1 MSETLQHTAQGTTTT
16 AGKPTSGPRMEER
29 KLGERLR
36 LLARAR
42 YLSVLSIIVAVFG
55 WYLVAAFVVKDPVF
69 LPTPGA
75 TVRAL
80 VDYWNKPYPAQGRS
94 LSYDIY
100 ISLRRI
106 LIGFSLGTCIGVV
119 IGGLMAAV
127 RPIRAMVDPFIELTR
142 PLPPLAFIPL
152 LLVWFGLDETPKI
165 VLITIGVI
173 PIITV
178 STAAAIIDVK
188 SELLNAARCLGAS
201 EFQTVLHVQLRA
213 ALPQI
218 ITGMRLAMGVS
229 WTSIVA
235 AEYVAATSGLGFV
248 IIQAGQFLRTDLIF
262 AGVLII
268 AILGISLD
276 AVLRLLKSRIDP
288 AGRPA
293 Q

>member
-1 MSETLQHTAQGTTTT
+1 MSDTIQNAPVDLSAAPPTVPGTRNR
-16 AGKPTSGPRMEER
+16 GGGR
-29 KLGERLR
+29 RLVG
-36 LLARAR
+36 LARTR
-42 YLSVLSIIVAVFG
+42 YLSVLSVVAALII
-55 WYLVAAFVVKDPVF
+55 WHLVAALVVRDPVF
-69 LPTPGA
+69 LPTPWA
-75 TVRAL
+75 TVQAL
-80 VDYWNKPYPAQGRS
+80 VEYWNKPYPSQGKS
-94 LSYDIY
+94 LSYDIF

-106 LIGFSLGTCIGVV
+106 LIGFGIGTTIGVLL
-119 IGGLMAAV
+119 GGLMAAL
-127 RPIRAMVDPFIELTR
+127 RPIRSIVDPFIELTR

-178 STAAAIIDVK
+178 STAAAILDVRE
-188 SELLNAARCLGAS
+188 ELLNAARCLGAS
-201 EFQTVLHVQLRA
+201 EFQTVLYVQVRA

-235 AEYVAATSGLGFV
+235 AEYVAATSGLGFL

-268 AILGISLD
+268 AVLGISLD
-276 AVLRLLKSRIDP
+276 ALLRLLKSRIDP
-288 AGRPA
+288 AARPA

>member
-1 MSETLQHTAQGTTTT
+1 MSATPDVAPADLTSAQGAMQPPSANRNVT
-16 AGKPTSGPRMEER
+16 A
-29 KLGERLR
+29 RLANIIR
-36 LLARAR
+36 ER
-42 YLSVLSIIVAVFG
+42 YLSLLSIAGFAIVWELVAV
-55 WYLVAAFVVKDPVF
+55 LVVRDPVF
-69 LPTPGA
+69 LPTPVA

-80 VDYWNKPYPAQGRS
+80 IHYWDRPYPSQGKS
-94 LSYDIY
+94 ISYDIF

-106 LIGFSLGTCIGVV
+106 LIGFGIGTTIG
-119 IGGLMAAV
+119 IILGGLMSAL
-127 RPIRAMVDPFIELTR
+127 RPIRFMVDPFIELTR

-152 LLVWFGLDETPKI
+152 LLVWFGLGETPKI

-178 STAAAIIDVK
+178 STAAAISDVRDD
-188 SELLNAARCLGAS
+188 LLNAARCLGAS
-201 EFQTVLHVQLRA
+201 EFQTVIYVQIRA

-218 ITGMRLAMGVS
+218 ITGMRLAMGIS

-262 AGVLII
+262 AGILII
-268 AILGISLD
+268 AVLGISID
-276 AVLRLLKSRIDP
+276 ALLRLLKSRIDP
-288 AGRPA
+288 VARFA

>member
-1 MSETLQHTAQGTTTT
+1 MSETLQQTAQGTTTT
-16 AGKPTSGPRMEER
+16 AVKPPSEPLMEER
-29 KLGERLR
+29 RLGERLR
-36 LLARAR
+36 RLVRAR
-42 YLSVLSIIVAVFG
+42 YLSVLSIVVAVFG
-55 WYLVAAFVVKDPVF
+55 WYLVAAFVVKDAVF

-201 EFQTVLHVQLRA
+201 EFQTVVHVQLRA

-276 AVLRLLKSRIDP
+276 AVLRLLKSRVDP

>member
-1 MSETLQHTAQGTTTT
+1 MSETLQ
-16 AGKPTSGPRMEER
+16 PTVSGPPAALAQPPSGPLMGER
-29 KLGERLR
+29 KVGQRLR
-36 LLARAR
+36 RLVRAR
-42 YLSVLSIIVAVFG
+42 YLSVLSIIVAICG
-55 WYLVAAFVVKDPVF
+55 WYAVAAFVVRDPVF

-75 TVRAL
+75 TLRAL

-165 VLITIGVI
+165 VLITIGVV

-188 SELLNAARCLGAS
+188 AELLNAARCLGAS
-201 EFQTVLHVQLRA
+201 EVQTALHVQLRA

-235 AEYVAATSGLGFV
+235 AEYVAATSGLGYV

-276 AVLRLLKSRIDP
+276 ALLRLLKSRIDP

>member
-1 MSETLQHTAQGTTTT
+1 MSTN
-16 AGKPTSGPRMEER
+16 TS
-29 KLGERLR
+29 KSWLLGGGYR
-36 LLARAR
+36 
-42 YLSVLSIIVAVFG
+42 
-55 WYLVAAFVVKDPVF
+55 W
-69 LPTPGA
+69 
-75 TVRAL
+75 
-80 VDYWNKPYPAQGRS
+80 
-94 LSYDIY
+94 
-100 ISLRRI
+100 RI
-106 LIGFSLGTCIGVV
+106 L
-119 IGGLMAAV
+119 AAC
-127 RPIRAMVDPFIELTR
+127 
-142 PLPPLAFIPL
+142 
-152 LLVWFGLDETPKI
+152 GLDETPKI

-276 AVLRLLKSRIDP
+276 AVLRLLKSRVDP
-288 AGRPA
+288 AGRPR